1 MKRSEIEGRGTIVK
15 TGKRVRT
22 VLLAFFLFL
31 VLLISNLI
39 KLQISLNTYYTDKVY
54 DQITTTSALRAQRGA
69 IYDANMNLLATSD
82 TVWRVFISTKDIKRA
97 SRESGRNYAQVVAYG
112 LADILSLDRATL
124 LKKIEGSSVLDVT
137 VKKNATSEQM
147 HRVLDFIISNS
158 LEDLIFTEAQSSRYY
173 PGGTLASHLL
183 GFTGSDGTGLY
194 GLDLLSISPCSG
206 INDVIFKRLL
216 HRRQP
221 VCHITYL
228 LRLS

>member
-124 LKKIEGSSVLDVT
+124 CYLLLSQFDASLSSVLEEV
-137 VKKNATSEQM
+137 
-147 HRVLDFIISNS
+147 S
-158 LEDLIFTEAQSSRYY
+158 LLC
-173 PGGTLASHLL
+173 
-183 GFTGSDGTGLY
+183 
-194 GLDLLSISPCSG
+194 CSCLQLM
-206 INDVIFKRLL
+206 K
-216 HRRQP
+216 
-221 VCHITYL
+221 
-228 LRLS
+228 